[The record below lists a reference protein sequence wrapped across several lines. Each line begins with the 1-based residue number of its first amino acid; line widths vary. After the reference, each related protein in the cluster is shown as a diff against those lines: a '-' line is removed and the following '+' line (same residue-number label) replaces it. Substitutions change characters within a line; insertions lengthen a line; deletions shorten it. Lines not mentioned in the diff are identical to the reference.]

1 MGKEGA
7 QVVLR
12 IGHRGASGTHPE
24 NTLAAFRQAA
34 VLGADGIEFDVH
46 RTRDGHLV
54 VIHDP
59 TLDRTTTLTGLVRD
73 RTLAEVR
80 GADAGSWKDPRFA
93 GERVPLLEEVLR
105 EAPAR
110 LKLFLELKAGS
121 IHYPGIEED
130 LVRMLRKEGALERV
144 QVSSFD
150 HHALLRLRQIAPEL
164 SLGMLYTCNP
174 VDPVG
179 MARAIGATALHPRFE
194 WVTPE
199 LVQRAHASGLQ
210 VYTWTVNDSAWVAEM
225 KRCGVDGIMSDFP
238 DRI

>member
-1 MGKEGA
+1 M
-7 QVVLR
+7 VLR

-24 NTLAAFRQAA
+24 NTLVAFRQAVA
-34 VLGADGIEFDVH
+34 LGADGIECDVQ

-59 TLDRTTTLTGLVRD
+59 TLDRTTTLTGLVKD
-73 RTLAEVR
+73 RTLAELR
-80 GADAGSWKDPRFA
+80 QADAGRWKGPQFA
-93 GERVPLLEEVLR
+93 GERVPLLREVLR
-105 EAPAR
+105 EMPGH

-121 IHYPGIEED
+121 LHYPGIEED
-130 LVRMLRKEGALERV
+130 LLRLLQEEDALDRV

-150 HHALLRLRQIAPEL
+150 HHALLRLHQMAPQL
-164 SLGMLYTCNP
+164 PLGMLYVCNLL
-174 VDPVG
+174 DPVG
-179 MARAIGATALHPRFE
+179 MARAVGATALHPRFE

-199 LVQRAHASGLQ
+199 LVQEAHAAGMQ
-210 VYTWTVNDSAWVAEM
+210 VYTWTVNDPAWIAQM